1 MRTGSARSVMRDPD
15 DVTQE
20 SGRRTRSTLAGCAR
34 SGGNRRPRA
43 AVIGVGPAV
52 AVAVPRILRQT
63 GTIGGGAARQEGG
76 LTGDPLRWGEPEVT
90 RIVVSHAPGPT
101 CYRFEVPVPL
111 GPEVIVSSER
121 LNQSPALSKTTA

>member
-1 MRTGSARSVMRDPD
+1 M
-15 DVTQE
+15 TQE
-20 SGRRTRSTLAGCAR
+20 SGRRTRSTLAGCAAQ
-34 SGGNRRPRA
+34 GVT
-43 AVIGVGPAV
+43 AVLVLLIGVGPVV

-76 LTGDPLRWGEPEVT
+76 LTRDPLRWGEPTVT
-90 RIVVSHAPGPT
+90 RIVVSHEPGPT

-121 LNQSPALSKTTA
+121 LNQNPALSKTTA